1 MDSGSAALSDTSIL
15 DSSVDSVDSV
25 VQKQIERNKL
35 LIEMASSATDTA
47 VATGGNT
54 TPLGNPKLTAQNTLS
69 TDQTQNVSLD
79 DSIDSRSNVTVDILS
94 NKLGGF
100 HVSEPSK
107 PKYLSPADIVQHF
120 NEWNMTRQKDLFD
133 MQRTMRMLVKHVARL
148 EKDPPDEIKK
158 LDAQLQKGEKISE
171 EAFNSQELG
180 LQIAKE
186 VASYYS
192 TPIELPEE
200 RDEPQD
206 WKPIINYKSPREI
219 TAATGYFDPSEKGAD
234 FARTWLVLVRYG
246 QSNYFK
252 HSDYM
257 DALFYICKGEAKTT
271 LIEFERSKKSLQ
283 NVITHFGS
291 IYAKKRSLVADRKAV
306 ENFERQKGEPL
317 EICLQRYDLIVD
329 KIRHLHSD
337 AAWGEVRQGLKR
349 AKLMQIIA
357 DDTRAY
363 IQNEEDDAIESTGM
377 PYDFEKLVK
386 MASRYERQHNK
397 LPDENIQTIFD
408 TSSQS
413 SIPRGKKKQREFI
426 EQVVQEVL
434 QVNPLAARA
443 TSAER
448 IREASR
454 ASRDGSRSSQRQSR
468 FDQNRSLSQD
478 EFFTLSSPNSQ
489 NSQNRADAP
498 PAQTALSNVR
508 SQRPYQA
515 QSRSR
520 SPSPRFRQSQSN
532 DRRDYAFRPRSRD
545 TNSQNRL
552 PSQQSQTFTGLTP
565 AQRSQ
570 SSQAQNS
577 QSRSFYNSGME
588 RLRSQNSLFNSG
600 ESRAYREKERERDTS
615 RDRNYDSRQ
624 NQRERGFSPGRSAY
638 RSFSQERENGY
649 RYNQNY
655 RPSYDRNRSASRE
668 RDQRQLRFRSPSPMY
683 ANRQRESSAQRDFH
697 VIATKSPRDIHI
709 RVYSGDAKVSENLQS
724 PPKRQS

>member
-47 VATGGNT
+47 VATGSNT
-54 TPLGNPKLTAQNTLS
+54 TPLGNPKLPAQNTLS

-79 DSIDSRSNVTVDILS
+79 DSIDSRNNVTVDILS

-133 MQRTMRMLVKHVARL
+133 MQRTMRVLVKHVARL

-158 LDAQLQKGEKISE
+158 LDAQLQKGEKTSE

-317 EICLQRYDLIVD
+317 EICLQRYDLIV
-329 KIRHLHSD
+329 
-337 AAWGEVRQGLKR
+337 G
-349 AKLMQIIA
+349 
-357 DDTRAY
+357 
-363 IQNEEDDAIESTGM
+363 
-377 PYDFEKLVK
+377 
-386 MASRYERQHNK
+386 
-397 LPDENIQTIFD
+397 
-408 TSSQS
+408 
-413 SIPRGKKKQREFI
+413 
-426 EQVVQEVL
+426 
-434 QVNPLAARA
+434 
-443 TSAER
+443 
-448 IREASR
+448 
-454 ASRDGSRSSQRQSR
+454 
-468 FDQNRSLSQD
+468 
-478 EFFTLSSPNSQ
+478 
-489 NSQNRADAP
+489 
-498 PAQTALSNVR
+498 
-508 SQRPYQA
+508 
-515 QSRSR
+515 
-520 SPSPRFRQSQSN
+520 
-532 DRRDYAFRPRSRD
+532 RR
-545 TNSQNRL
+545 
-552 PSQQSQTFTGLTP
+552 
-565 AQRSQ
+565 
-570 SSQAQNS
+570 
-577 QSRSFYNSGME
+577 M
-588 RLRSQNSLFNSG
+588 
-600 ESRAYREKERERDTS
+600 
-615 RDRNYDSRQ
+615 
-624 NQRERGFSPGRSAY
+624 GRS
-638 RSFSQERENGY
+638 
-649 RYNQNY
+649 
-655 RPSYDRNRSASRE
+655 
-668 RDQRQLRFRSPSPMY
+668 
-683 ANRQRESSAQRDFH
+683 
-697 VIATKSPRDIHI
+697 
-709 RVYSGDAKVSENLQS
+709 
-724 PPKRQS
+724 

>member
-1 MDSGSAALSDTSIL
+1 
-15 DSSVDSVDSV
+15 
-25 VQKQIERNKL
+25 
-35 LIEMASSATDTA
+35 
-47 VATGGNT
+47 
-54 TPLGNPKLTAQNTLS
+54 
-69 TDQTQNVSLD
+69 
-79 DSIDSRSNVTVDILS
+79 
-94 NKLGGF
+94 
-100 HVSEPSK
+100 
-107 PKYLSPADIVQHF
+107 
-120 NEWNMTRQKDLFD
+120 
-133 MQRTMRMLVKHVARL
+133 MQRTMRVLVKHVARL
-148 EKDPPDEIKK
+148 EKDPPDEIRK
-158 LDAQLQKGEKISE
+158 LDAQLQKGEKTSE

-257 DALFYICKGEAKTT
+257 DALFYICKSEAKTT

-363 IQNEEDDAIESTGM
+363 IQNEEDESTGM
-377 PYDFEKLVK
+377 PYDFKKLVK

-443 TSAER
+443 SSAER

-454 ASRDGSRSSQRQSR
+454 ANRDDSRSSQRQSR

-489 NSQNRADAP
+489 NSQNRADALP
-498 PAQTALSNVR
+498 VQTALSNVR

-532 DRRDYAFRPRSRD
+532 DRRDYTFRPRSRE

-570 SSQAQNS
+570 NSQTQNS
-577 QSRSFYNSGME
+577 QGRSFYNSGME

-600 ESRAYREKERERDTS
+600 ENRAYRERENS

-638 RSFSQERENGY
+638 RNSSQERENNY
-649 RYNQNY
+649 RYTQSY

-683 ANRQRESSAQRDFH
+683 ANRQRDNSAQRDFH
-697 VIATKSPRDIHI
+697 VIATKSPQDIHI
-709 RVYSGDAKVSENLQS
+709 RVYSGDAKISENLQS

>member
-1 MDSGSAALSDTSIL
+1 MEIGSAGLSDTSIL
-15 DSSVDSVDSV
+15 DSSIDSVDSV

-35 LIEMASSATDTA
+35 LIEMATTATDTT
-47 VATGGNT
+47 VATGGNK
-54 TPLGNPKLTAQNTLS
+54 TPLGPPKLATLNTLS

-79 DSIDSRSNVTVDILS
+79 DSIDSRGNVTVDILT
-94 NKLGGF
+94 NKLSGF

-120 NEWNMTRQKDLFD
+120 NEWNMTRQKDLFE
-133 MQRTMRMLVKHVARL
+133 MQKTMRVLVKHVARL
-148 EKDPPDEIKK
+148 EKEPPEEIRK
-158 LDAQLQKGEKISE
+158 LDAQLQKGEKTSE

-200 RDEPQD
+200 REEPQD

-234 FARTWLVLVRYG
+234 FTRTCLVLVRYG

-257 DALFYICKGEAKTT
+257 DALFYICKGEAKMT
-271 LIEFERSKKSLQ
+271 LIEFERSKKTLQ

-377 PYDFEKLVK
+377 PYDFKKLVK

-454 ASRDGSRSSQRQSR
+454 ANRDDSRSSLRQSR

-489 NSQNRADAP
+489 NSQNHADAV
-498 PAQTALSNVR
+498 PAQTALSNLR
-508 SQRPYQA
+508 SQQPYQA

-532 DRRDYAFRPRSRD
+532 SSDRRDYSFRPRSRE

-570 SSQAQNS
+570 SSQSQNS
-577 QSRSFYNSGME
+577 QSRPFYNSGME
-588 RLRSQNSLFNSG
+588 RLRSQNSLFKSG
-600 ESRAYREKERERDTS
+600 ELRSFRERENS
-615 RDRNYDSRQ
+615 QDRNYYSRQ
-624 NQRERGFSPGRSAY
+624 NQRERGFSPGRPVY
-638 RSFSQERENGY
+638 RNSSQDRENSY
-649 RYNQNY
+649 RYDQNY
-655 RPSYDRNRSASRE
+655 RSNYDRNRSASRE

-683 ANRQRESSAQRDFH
+683 ANRQRYNSAQRDHH
-697 VIATKSPRDIHI
+697 VISTKSPRDIHI
-709 RVYSGDAKVSENLQS
+709 RVYSGEAKVSENSQS
-724 PPKRQS
+724 PQRRQS